1 MLREVLTLLEPEPG
15 DVVFD
20 ATIGAGGHAKALLE
34 RILPG
39 GFLIGADR
47 DEEIL
52 PLAKSA
58 LSRYAGKF
66 RLFAA
71 NFADFKQ
78 VLAHLHF
85 SAVSSALLD
94 LGASSFQLD
103 NAERGFS
110 FMRDGPLDMRM
121 DRTSGRTAAELVNT
135 LSERE
140 LAKIIRDY
148 SDERYARRLARA
160 ICRHRERTPFRTTL
174 ELARLAEEV
183 IGRGSR
189 RIHPATRLFQALR
202 IAVNDE
208 LASLEKFLKQA
219 PALLT
224 PGGRLVIISF
234 HSLED
239 RLVKEFFRR
248 GKQEGYYEVL
258 TPKPLRP
265 SLKEVQEN
273 RRARSAKLRAVRK
286 LK

>member
-66 RLFAA
+66 RLFVA

-189 RIHPATRLFQALR
+189 RIHPATRLFQA
-202 IAVNDE
+202 
-208 LASLEKFLKQA
+208 SLEKFLKQA